1 MLYLGNYG
9 KLSAAITRRAERLAA
24 AAQLSGR
31 FMQTRESSARGRAAL
46 KAKCGH
52 QRDCIFCSQENRKS
66 RPSPV
71 NGLQPPLPRGAVP
84 KCGAQLTGGARRRR
98 ICERCLQHQSRR
110 FYCISQPAG
119 ARERESR
126 HFFTQTCSSR
136 ADSQNCPPPP
146 SRGDGFPLVLG
157 SVWRKCYTV
166 RFGCALRQPVADSPN
181 KRAQIHAQNE
191 RNDSQPNKNIACV
204 AGAVNL
210 QCMQRKLFLFV
221 ATFLRSTNTDMC
233 QK

>member
-9 KLSAAITRRAERLAA
+9 ELSAAITRRAERL
-24 AAQLSGR
+24 AQLSGR

-119 ARERESR
+119 AREERE
-126 HFFTQTCSSR
+126 
-136 ADSQNCPPPP
+136 P
-146 SRGDGFPLVLG
+146 
-157 SVWRKCYTV
+157 
-166 RFGCALRQPVADSPN
+166 ALFHS
-181 KRAQIHAQNE
+181 
-191 RNDSQPNKNIACV
+191 
-204 AGAVNL
+204 NL
-210 QCMQRKLFLFV
+210 QLEGGFAKLPSAVPRRWLSFGPWVRLAQV
-221 ATFLRSTNTDMC
+221 LYRSIWVRIKAAC
-233 QK
+233 RRLAAK